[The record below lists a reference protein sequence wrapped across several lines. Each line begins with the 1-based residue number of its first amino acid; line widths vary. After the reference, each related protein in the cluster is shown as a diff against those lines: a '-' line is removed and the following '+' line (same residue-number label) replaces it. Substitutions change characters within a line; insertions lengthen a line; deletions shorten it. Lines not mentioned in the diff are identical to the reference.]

1 MSDQSDQRDQEP
13 TAPAQRSRTVVV
25 SFLGAVVRPM
35 GSWMP
40 IGGTVDLVTQLGLD
54 APSVRTAVFRLTRRG
69 WLESEVRDGIRGYG
83 LTPTALDAL
92 NAGDEIVWHA
102 KQPANLRDGWCIV
115 SFSVPES
122 ARTRR
127 HQLRSH
133 LSSMGFG
140 NVGAGVWIAPARM
153 RDAAVRV
160 IAELGLT
167 ERCAV
172 FVGDYAGGQDLTQL
186 LSESWD
192 LEDIDAR
199 YREFIARHCGV
210 RARLESGDGPDD
222 RQAFVSYL
230 GLIDEWRRLPYRDP
244 GLPPE
249 VLPADWAAP
258 AAGELFER
266 LVDLLGERA
275 LAYAAG
281 YWPGG
286 AKGRAGGAEGRAGGA
301 SGTGQPRQRV

>member
-1 MSDQSDQRDQEP
+1 MRNQSDDEP
-13 TAPAQRSRTVVV
+13 AAPGQRSRTVVV
-25 SFLGAVVRPM
+25 SFLGAIVRPI
-35 GSWMP
+35 GGWMP

-69 WLESEVRDGIRGYG
+69 WLQSEVRDGIRGYA
-83 LTPTALDAL
+83 LTSTALAAL

-102 KQPANLRDGWCIV
+102 RKPADLADGWCIV

-122 ARTRR
+122 ARTKR

-133 LSSMGFG
+133 LMSLGFG

-153 RDAAVRV
+153 RDAAAQA
-160 IAELGLT
+160 IAELELT
-167 ERCAV
+167 QRCAL

-186 LSESWD
+186 LAESWD
-192 LEDIDAR
+192 LKDIDAR
-199 YREFIARHCGV
+199 YREFIARHSSV
-210 RARLESGDGPDD
+210 RASLDSGGGPAGPDD
-222 RQAFVSYL
+222 ARAFVTYL

-258 AAGELFER
+258 AAGELFEQ
-266 LVDLLGERA
+266 LVELLGERA
-275 LAYAAG
+275 LGYAAG
-281 YWPGG
+281 YWQGG
-286 AKGRAGGAEGRAGGA
+286 TRGVVRAPAQA
-301 SGTGQPRQRV
+301 

>member
-1 MSDQSDQRDQEP
+1 MSDHHDDEP
-13 TAPAQRSRTVVV
+13 AAPAQRSRTVVV
-25 SFLGAVVRPM
+25 SFLGAIVRPM

-69 WLESEVRDGIRGYG
+69 WLESEVRDGIRGYA
-83 LTPTALDAL
+83 LTQTALSAL

-102 KQPANLRDGWCIV
+102 RKPANLSDGWCIV
-115 SFSVPES
+115 TFSVPES
-122 ARTRR
+122 ARTKR

-133 LSSMGFG
+133 LTSLGFG
-140 NVGAGVWIAPARM
+140 NAGAGVWIAPARM
-153 RDAAVRV
+153 REAAVQA
-160 IAELGLT
+160 IDELGLT
-167 ERCAV
+167 ERCAL

-186 LSESWD
+186 LAESWD
-192 LEDIDAR
+192 LDDIDAR
-199 YREFIARHCGV
+199 YREFIARHSKV
-210 RARLESGDGPDD
+210 RATLESGDGLDGAA
-222 RQAFVSYL
+222 AFVTYL
-230 GLIDEWRRLPYRDP
+230 GLIDEWRRLPFRDP

-275 LAYAAG
+275 LAYAGG
-281 YWPGG
+281 YWP
-286 AKGRAGGAEGRAGGA
+286 AGA
-301 SGTGQPRQRV
+301 SQGV